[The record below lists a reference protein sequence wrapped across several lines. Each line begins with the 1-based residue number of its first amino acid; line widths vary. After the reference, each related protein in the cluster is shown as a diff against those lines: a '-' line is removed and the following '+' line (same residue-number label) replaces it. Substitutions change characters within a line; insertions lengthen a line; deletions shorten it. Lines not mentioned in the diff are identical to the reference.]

1 MRYFKRTL
9 LLLLAG
15 IPGYLTSAQPNVILI
30 MTDDQGYGDV
40 PGHGNPVLKTPE
52 LDKLREQSV
61 RFTDFHVAP
70 MCTPTR
76 GQLMSGMDAMRNGAT
91 EVNGS
96 RSMLRNDLKII
107 PQYFAE
113 AGYATGMFGKWH
125 LGDSYPFAPRF
136 RGFDEVLRHRDW
148 GITSL
153 ADYWGNTYFD
163 PVLEHNGM
171 DKKYNGY
178 CTDIYFS
185 EAMKWMLRCHRKGQ
199 PFFAYIPT
207 NTPHVPE
214 QVAGKY
220 SDTYQGTY
228 DGKEIPHNFFGM
240 IANIDENIG
249 KLEVFLHDQGLRDN
263 TILLFLTD
271 NGTQSA
277 KAMQIFNAG
286 MRSKKTSLYEG
297 GHRVPLFVRWIDGRL
312 VHGSDIS
319 ELAQVQ
325 DILPTLADL
334 CGLDLSGASLDGNS
348 LSGLLK
354 GEQMELEDRMCVIQY
369 LWREADGEKW
379 QNAAVMKD
387 KWRMIGGE
395 ELYNI
400 ADDPGQEKN
409 VIDSYPEV
417 ARKMSAHYD
426 EWYEGIR
433 PIFDQRESIIVG
445 SDREN
450 PVKIYSSDW
459 VDVYCGNSRALKEA
473 NAISYWELEV
483 ARTGEYEIE
492 LRRWAEESGKALTD
506 SYDATSGEGAIPVAK
521 ARLQVGD
528 FDQTVDTRP
537 EDTFVRFSANLPKGK
552 TELTASFLDTQ
563 GKVICGAT
571 YLKITRKQANYNYG
585 DDPHVVACTRNREL
599 VADNPDRPLYH
610 FSAPDRG
617 IHDPNGLCYW
627 QGHYHL
633 FYQYYYKGISWGHAY
648 SDDLLHW
655 KDLPVA
661 IEPTVEERV
670 FSGQTLAEDN
680 RVIAMWHGLGI
691 GNMVAT
697 STDPLLLD
705 WDPNPN
711 NPVIP
716 SDEKQGDY
724 RVFDPCIWKGDDG
737 YYYSLTG
744 SYKDGIQRKDC
755 IGEVHAFKSRD
766 LSTWKWL
773 GPMFT
778 DTVLAEPGEDM
789 AVPNFWPIGKGKHLL
804 LLFSHKRAGRGYV
817 GTFDSKTI
825 RFDADYHFR
834 ANHGTIVDETVR
846 LKPVNS
852 SVHAPSATIDDKGR
866 YIAVFNMCENK
877 EQEGWSGIMSLPRVY
892 SLAEDNSI
900 RVDPV
905 EEMKKLRFD
914 HKRVNSVTIKV
925 NKDLKLKEIAG
936 RAMEISAVIRPGKA
950 KEVGFKVLQ
959 SADDSEYTVIR
970 FSENKIAIDNKH
982 SSKDTRFIR
991 PPDAGSLQLEGNEP
1005 LKLRIFID
1013 CSVVEVFANGR
1024 QCCSLRVYP
1033 TKEGGNGVSLFSRGG
1048 DAELV
1053 SLDAWQMRSVWPELK
1068 FKEGS

>member
-319 ELAQVQ
+319 ELTQVQ

-354 GEQMELEDRMCVIQY
+354 GEQM
-369 LWREADGEKW
+369 
-379 QNAAVMKD
+379 
-387 KWRMIGGE
+387 
-395 ELYNI
+395 
-400 ADDPGQEKN
+400 
-409 VIDSYPEV
+409 
-417 ARKMSAHYD
+417 
-426 EWYEGIR
+426 
-433 PIFDQRESIIVG
+433 
-445 SDREN
+445 
-450 PVKIYSSDW
+450 
-459 VDVYCGNSRALKEA
+459 
-473 NAISYWELEV
+473 ELEV

-661 IEPTVEERV
+661 IEPTIEERV

-789 AVPNFWPIGKGKHLL
+789 AVPNFWPIGRGKHLL

-905 EEMKKLRFD
+905 EEMKKLCFD
-914 HKRVNSVTIKV
+914 HKRVNSVTIKM
-925 NKDLKLKEIAG
+925 NKDMKLKEIAG

-959 SADDSEYTVIR
+959 SADNSEYTVIR